1 MEARVRAVRDSLW
14 PTETI
19 GGARAAAVECAE
31 QQQREERRRRAKE
44 RQQKLMQEF
53 ANQQR
58 SFMKK
63 CGEMLNDDKVNGIAG
78 KL

>member
-1 MEARVRAVRDSLW
+1 MEAM
-14 PTETI
+14 
-19 GGARAAAVECAE
+19 GGARAAAAERAE
-31 QQQREERRRRAKE
+31 QQQREERRRKAKE

-63 CGEMLNDDKVNGIAG
+63 CGEMLGDEKVRFEDHSYTYTWS
-78 KL
+78 